1 MVKIVENIC
10 KFLDYLENIK
20 NYSNNTII
28 NYEKDLTEFNKF
40 INKKNYNDIDYNL
53 LRKYVEYLYNNN
65 YKPST
70 INRKISSVKSLFK
83 YLKQKEIIKENKTTL
98 LSSVKN
104 SKTLP
109 KNIVFSDLEKLLN
122 APKDDVF
129 GFRDKAILETLY
141 SSGIRVSELV
151 NIKLKDVEL
160 SDSRIKILGKGSKER
175 YVLYGNLAKEKLL
188 NYVKYSRGVLLGNK
202 QSDYLFLN
210 KNGEKL
216 TTRGIRVIID
226 NIIKKNNLKIKVN
239 PHMFRHTFATD
250 LLEGGADLKTVK
262 DLLGHENI
270 ETTGI
275 YTHISNERLRN
286 VYLNSHPRAKLTKKD

>member
-1 MVKIVENIC
+1 MKDIAN
-10 KFLDYLENIK
+10 FLDYLENIK
-20 NYSNNTII
+20 NYSNHTII
-28 NYEKDLTEFNKF
+28 NYENDLTEFNKF
-40 INKKNYNDIDYNL
+40 INKKKYNELDYNI
-53 LRKYVEYLYNNN
+53 LRKYVEHLYNKN

-83 YLKQKEIIKENKTTL
+83 YLKQKKIIKENISTL
-98 LSSVKN
+98 LSNVKKT
-104 SKTLP
+104 KTLP
-109 KNIVFSDLEKLLN
+109 KNINNNDLEKLLN
-122 APKDDVF
+122 APNDDVL
-129 GFRDKAILETLY
+129 GIRDKAILETLY
-141 SSGIRVSELV
+141 STGTRVSELV

-160 SDSRIKILGKGSKER
+160 SESRIKILGKGSKER
-175 YVLYGNLAKEKLL
+175 YVLYGNIEKEKLL
-188 NYVKYSRGVLLGNK
+188 NYVKLSRPHLLKNK
-202 QSDYLFLN
+202 KNDYLFLN

-216 TTRGIRVIID
+216 TTRGIRVIIE
-226 NIIKKNNLKIKVN
+226 NIIKKNNLKIKVT

-286 VYLNSHPRAKLTKKD
+286 VYLNTHPRAKLTKKD

>member
-83 YLKQKEIIKENKTTL
+83 YLKQKEIIKKNKTTL